1 MNVAKLVEVDT
12 GLEMFTASAIDARLL
27 YREIFTYNGYGD
39 LSLPPRPYVI
49 DVGANI
55 GVFLL
60 RVTRAF
66 PDAEVLAFE
75 PMPKLAETV
84 RRNIA
89 LHRLTGVT
97 FHEVALGED
106 AQRGVSFTFY
116 PMLPSSS
123 TRYPQR
129 QERLKAVMG
138 RTFPARVLDRMYQG
152 QEVTMDVARLSS
164 FLTDDRA
171 IDLLKVD
178 TSGSEL
184 EVLGGIDEQHWPRIR
199 RVLLDVQDQHGRIAA
214 VCDVLAARG
223 LHADVRPAPMAEGDG
238 LNYVITATR
247 REG

>member
-1 MNVAKLVEVDT
+1 MNVAKLVKVDD
-12 GLEMFTASAIDARLL
+12 GLEMYTASTIDARML
-27 YREIFTYNGYGD
+27 YREIFTYNGYGE
-39 LSLPPRPYVI
+39 LSLPPRPYVV

-84 RRNIA
+84 RRNID
-89 LHRLTGVT
+89 LHRLTDVT
-97 FHEVALGED
+97 FHEVALGD
-106 AQRGVSFTFY
+106 HDQRDVSFTFY

-129 QERLKAVMG
+129 QEQLKAVMG

-164 FLTDDRA
+164 FLADDRA
-171 IDLLKVD
+171 VDLLKVD

-184 EVLGGIDEQHWPRIR
+184 EVLGGIDEQHWPLIR
-199 RVLLDVQDQHGRIAA
+199 RVLLDVQDQHGRIDA
-214 VCDVLAARG
+214 VSEALAVRG
-223 LHADVRPAPMAEGDG
+223 LHVDVRPAPMAQGDG

-247 REG
+247 GEG